1 MRFWYVAHCA
11 LAGFI
16 IGLTL
21 GGAAACAL
29 IAVASAVIRA

>member
-21 GGAAACAL
+21 GGAAACAM
-29 IAVASAVIRA
+29 ITAAFAVIRA